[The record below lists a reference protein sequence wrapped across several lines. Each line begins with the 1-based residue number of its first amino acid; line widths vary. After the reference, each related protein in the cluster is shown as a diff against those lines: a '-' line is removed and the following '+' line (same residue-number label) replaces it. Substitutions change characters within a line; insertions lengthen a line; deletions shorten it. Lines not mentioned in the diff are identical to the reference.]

1 VSAPDWRGVSERF
14 TTFDCEGDTCIGVV
28 ARALHGTDCR
38 TGVVIVVGGPQYRIG
53 SHRQFVVLARA
64 LARAGIPAI
73 RFDCRGMG
81 DSDGERRNFERID
94 ADIEGAVAALV
105 RETGVREVVLWGL
118 CDGASAALIYAAK
131 NPRIAGVVALNPWA
145 RSAQIAA
152 VTRVRH
158 YYLRRFFSGEFWRK
172 ALTGGVG
179 IRRSAGELAASVRG
193 ALGDRSNSG
202 ENYLQRMH
210 DGWTRFR
217 RPVLFVLSGHDLTAR
232 EFEAWVA
239 QDNARAA
246 LLQQSNADVYRSD
259 AADHTFSD
267 ARSRDALTIRT
278 IEWIRQL
285 PGAC

>member
-1 VSAPDWRGVSERF
+1 VSASDRRGVAERF
-14 TTFDCEGDTCIGVV
+14 ATFDCEGDTCIGVV
-28 ARALHGTDCR
+28 VDALDQTDCR
-38 TGVVIVVGGPQYRIG
+38 TGVVIVVGGPQYRVG

-94 ADIEGAVAALV
+94 AAIESAVAALV
-105 RETGVREVVLWGL
+105 RETRVTDVVLWGL
-118 CDGASAALIYAAK
+118 CDGASAALIYASQ

-145 RSAQIAA
+145 RSPQIAA

-158 YYLRRFFSGEFWRK
+158 YYLRRLFSGELWRK

-179 IRRSAGELAASVRG
+179 IRRSAGELVASVRG
-193 ALGDRSNSG
+193 ALGDRAHAG
-202 ENYLQRMH
+202 DDYLRRMH
-210 DGWTRFR
+210 DGWMRFR
-217 RPVLFVLSGHDLTAR
+217 RPVLFVLSGRDFTAR

-239 QDNARAA
+239 QDRARTA
-246 LLQQSNADVYRSD
+246 LLQQTNADVHRSD

-267 ARSRDALTIRT
+267 ARSRDAVTTRT
-278 IEWIRQL
+278 IEWIRRL
-285 PGAC
+285 PAAY